1 MGCSRLRGVRE
12 SLRDEDPMRTRI
24 RIAGVEA
31 TIDVELRWRVTRVN
45 DTSPR
50 LVRSL
55 ERFLNTAYGIDW
67 RPAFGVYEPS
77 VLNAAAQQVAIDLG
91 AEVLELEKAEDA
103 PDGRVY

>member
-1 MGCSRLRGVRE
+1 MSVC
-12 SLRDEDPMRTRI
+12 I

-31 TIDVELRWRVTRVN
+31 AIDVELRWRVTRVN

-67 RPAFGVYEPS
+67 QPAFGVYEPS
-77 VLNAAAQQVAIDLG
+77 RVNAAARQVAIDLG
-91 AEVLELEKAEDA
+91 AEVLELEPAEDV
-103 PDGRVY
+103 PEGRVH